1 MRIQFYPS
9 ISLQTSLTA
18 DANEKQISLS
28 ALVVSILEE
37 YYKISP
43 QLPPFTQLIT
53 QICDEVENYLPSIE
67 SPEQEFPLSAASATY
82 RSIPMTANGKPNPL
96 RMRIGKAFNKQT
108 RSGRFAGIIEQVFLE
123 NNKPKR
129 TTDGNR
135 AAVYVMINLPKNGK
149 E

>member
-9 ISLQTSLTA
+9 TALQTCLIT
-18 DANEKQISLS
+18 DANNRHISQS

-43 QLPPFTQLIT
+43 QFPPLSQLIEK
-53 QICDEVENYLPSIE
+53 ICKEVKEYLKSIDVGH
-67 SPEQEFPLSAASATY
+67 EFPLSEASATY
-82 RSIPMTANGKPNPL
+82 RTIPMTANGKPNPL
-96 RMRIGKAFNKQT
+96 RMRIGRAFNKQT
-108 RSGRFAGIIEQVFLE
+108 RSGCFMGSIEQVFIG

-135 AAVYVMINLPKNGK
+135 AALYVRL